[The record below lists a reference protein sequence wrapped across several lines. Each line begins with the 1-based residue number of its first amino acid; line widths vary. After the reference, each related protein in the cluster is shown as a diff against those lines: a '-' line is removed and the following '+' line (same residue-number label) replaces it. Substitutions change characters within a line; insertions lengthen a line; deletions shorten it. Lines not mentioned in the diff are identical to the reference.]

1 MKEELKRLDWQFLGL
16 QNKTTHRAFLNTYSW
31 ALLQESVTGF
41 GGMWTY
47 TDQREPC
54 LLQWQV
60 YKQATK
66 KHFSVLSRFFYD
78 KCVNYKTKKILNNDK
93 GSLPE
98 RHHVSGSQTGH
109 KVWHQVS
116 GYFLFIL

>member
-1 MKEELKRLDWQFLGL
+1 MFLPGNELLLRKESEREELKRLDWKFLGL

-47 TDQREPC
+47 IDQRGPC

-60 YKQATK
+60 YKRATK
-66 KHFSVLSRFFYD
+66 KHFSVLSRFFFVINVLII
-78 KCVNYKTKKILNNDK
+78 KPKKL
-93 GSLPE
+93 
-98 RHHVSGSQTGH
+98 
-109 KVWHQVS
+109 
-116 GYFLFIL
+116 